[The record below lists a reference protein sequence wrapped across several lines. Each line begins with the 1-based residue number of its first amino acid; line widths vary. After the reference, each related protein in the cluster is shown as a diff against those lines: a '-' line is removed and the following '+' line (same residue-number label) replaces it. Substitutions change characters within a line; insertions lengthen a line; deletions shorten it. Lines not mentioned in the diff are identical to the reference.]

1 MLLHKIDDPNVIL
14 ETITSQKTYLSVKR
28 LEKTVEESPPKKQL
42 KTKVPDLDRPYKNYS
57 DFTRE
62 TFIDR
67 MIEKPEERGLVTKV
81 ANNLNI
87 NYRTALR
94 WWNSYKETEEIPYKK
109 SEENSGPKSSFT
121 AKHNEYLQ
129 GLLDNYPQLFSDD
142 IMKSLTENLKAS
154 LSQSRN

>member
-1 MLLHKIDDPNVIL
+1 MSTSFYEDGKDNIYNEQGGIVYDPMEDVLTQIDDPDVIL

-28 LEKTVEESPPKKQL
+28 PEKTVEESSPKKQP
-42 KTKVPDLDRPYKNYS
+42 KAIVPDSDRSYKNYS

-81 ANNLNI
+81 ASDLNI

-94 WWNSYKETEEIPYKK
+94 WWNSYKETEEIPYK
-109 SEENSGPKSSFT
+109 
-121 AKHNEYLQ
+121 
-129 GLLDNYPQLFSDD
+129 
-142 IMKSLTENLKAS
+142 
-154 LSQSRN
+154 